1 MFSVDRLWFVVP
13 VVFLLMSLLPL
24 PYGYYQFMRIVVCI
38 AASYIAFRAFSCNQ
52 KGWGIAFGMIAILF
66 NPIMPVHLSR
76 GVWAPIDIA
85 AAVLFFV
92 AKRTQPRTVE
102 RDD

>member
-13 VVFLLMSLLPL
+13 VVFLLIALLPL

-38 AASYIAFRAFSCNQ
+38 AAAYIAFRAFSFNQ
-52 KGWGIAFGMIAILF
+52 RGWGVAFGMIAILF
-66 NPIMPVHLSR
+66 NPIIPVHLSR

-85 AAVLFFV
+85 AAVLFVF

-102 RDD
+102 HDD